1 MATELL
7 GSLVTLQISTDTTGA
22 TGLKTITCEES
33 SDLSLSASVNET
45 KTKCGT
51 FTAVDTPTGQISVSG
66 VVNAAVSGSEY
77 SFNDI
82 AGWVNTKTRL
92 YAKYQNAV
100 SGSVSAGTAVYAA
113 GTGYF
118 SEATVTGAEG
128 DLIKFTATFVFS
140 GTIDTTV

>member
-1 MATELL
+1 MPTELL
-7 GSLVTLQISTDTTGA
+7 GSVVSFQISTDLTGA
-22 TGLKTITCEES
+22 TGKKTIVCEES

-51 FTAVDTPTGQISVSG
+51 FTAVDTPTGQVTING
-66 VVNAAVSGSEY
+66 VVDGAPGASAI

-82 AGWVNTKTRL
+82 AGYVKNKTKL
-92 YAKYQNAV
+92 YGLYQQAV
-100 SGSVSAGTAVYAA
+100 SGAIGVGTAVHAS

-118 SEATVTGAEG
+118 SEANVTAAEG

-140 GTIDTTV
+140 GDFDTTV